1 MDDLGNKSEA
11 GKSNDAPIQPK
22 IEAFSNAHA
31 SKTGL
36 KKKNNTYSSYN
47 TNQIGRFLLLVTE
60 KSPIKTAAV
69 DAIINLSSAY
79 QFKNQWEEEGTF
91 LQVKKKSIFLG
102 KLKKTFHLFLFNK
115 RDCLV

>member
-91 LQVKKKSIFLG
+91 LQVKKKAF
-102 KLKKTFHLFLFNK
+102 F
-115 RDCLV
+115 